1 VKRPYDSRPARP
13 DMSKLAVLKLGFGAM
28 VALLV
33 FSAVEGYRIQ
43 EQSSRNTA
51 AICQRFVE
59 TGEQLSHMRRLLFA
73 ASLTIRDYLFCKE
86 AVRSAAFRS
95 ELRDLADQTRQ
106 SLQTL
111 EHSIGRRQT
120 VELREKINGFL
131 GTVELTI
138 PWPDEQRAA
147 AGFAFIQSEI
157 APRRGAVSGV
167 LRELMSVNQ
176 QLLETSRQQ
185 FAASWRAAAAR
196 LSIMLVLCIVI
207 GVVVAHASVGHVSRL
222 EAQSIRRFEEVTQAK
237 EELAR
242 LSARLLQVQEDERR
256 RLSRE
261 LHDEIGQT
269 LTALRI
275 EISHARDAWRAGS
288 PSLSARLNEAH
299 SLAER
304 TVNTIRDISL
314 LLRPSLLDDLGLEPA
329 LQQQVEDFSRRS
341 GIRCTLEQT
350 SLDDTL
356 PDSVKTCVYRAVQE
370 ALNNCEK
377 HSGASW
383 VRIQAL
389 QDGPLLSVEIADNG
403 VGFEVKRHGAALGPG
418 LGLIGMRE
426 RVAALG
432 GRLTLVSAPG
442 KGTKLGLTIPLRS
455 HAGFR
460 TATVRAEAAE
470 N

>member
-1 VKRPYDSRPARP
+1 MKRPYDSRLTRP
-13 DMSKLAVLKLGFGAM
+13 DMSKLTVLKLGFGAM

-51 AICQRFVE
+51 AIYQRFVE
-59 TGEQLSHMRRLLFA
+59 TGEQLSQMRRLLFA

-86 AVRSAAFRS
+86 AARSAAFRT
-95 ELRDLADQTRQ
+95 ELRELAAQTRQ
-106 SLQTL
+106 ALQTL
-111 EHSIGRRQT
+111 EHSIGHRQT
-120 VELREKINGFL
+120 GELREMINGFL
-131 GTVELTI
+131 GTIELAI
-138 PWPDEQRAA
+138 PWPDEQRAT

-157 APRRGAVSGV
+157 APRRGAASGV

-196 LSIMLVLCIVI
+196 LSIMLMLCVII

-222 EAQSIRRFEEVTQAK
+222 EAQSIRRFEEVMQAK

-275 EISHARDAWRAGS
+275 EISRARDAWQAGS
-288 PSLSARLNEAH
+288 PSLAARLDEAH

-304 TVNTIRDISL
+304 TVHTVRDISL

-341 GIRCTLEQT
+341 GIRCTFEQT
-350 SLDDTL
+350 RLDDTL
-356 PDSVKTCVYRAVQE
+356 PDAVKTCVYRAVQE

-383 VRIQAL
+383 VRIRAL
-389 QDGPLLSVEIADNG
+389 QDGLSLSVEIEDNG
-403 VGFEVKRHGAALGPG
+403 VGFEVNRYGAASGPG

-432 GRLTLVSAPG
+432 GRLTLISAAG
-442 KGTKLGLTIPLRS
+442 EGTKLSLTIPLQGQ
-455 HAGFR
+455 AGSR
-460 TATVRAEAAE
+460 IPVRAEAAE